1 MAVDGLKWVME
12 LLDRTSGPARKV
24 AAALSAVSAA
34 QDSVRASATKAASAK
49 SPLDSIERG
58 IRRRRGAREAVFG
71 RELADLARQQGQAT
85 SSGSAFSS
93 VLGGVGAGLMVA
105 GAAAIAAAAAIGN
118 VGASAARSTVELA
131 GFQESTL
138 VAMQTMLGSR
148 EAASAEFN
156 RSLAVAR
163 LTPFDTRNVVSM
175 RRQLVGAG
183 FRDSAERDVMTGVLA
198 DLSALN
204 PEDTTVMQRLG
215 LAVGQIRGAGRLRG
229 QELNQLVQAGLSRDA
244 LFQEVGAAMNLRG
257 TPVAVNRQVAALM
270 EQGRITD
277 RIAFAALAR
286 ATMRMT
292 NTRNV
297 GEFSANQS
305 GTITGLLSTL
315 GSSIPELLLGQ
326 DASGTRLSESAG
338 MTSFKSFLKQVV
350 ELLSS
355 TSATGQRL
363 QRIMRGVIDEVFGL
377 FADDKTKKG
386 GLNVVAIFT
395 RMLDAIE
402 WTIGAVRTL
411 VKWGDAFG
419 SGYWSVLGPTLQVI
433 GDAASWVMQAMGGAE
448 AQETLD
454 VLRLIG
460 QALGVIFVV
469 SLAPMALL
477 VTLVGGLVYAF
488 FKLGDAIMSAWYWLE
503 ELLKP
508 VLPDW
513 MLVML
518 GMDTQTPP
526 ALSGATSLVDGSRDP
541 SVGRPVVS
549 QPNVTVNVN
558 PVTDATMS
566 PDEIAAAA
574 GSVIPG
580 VVQTAAE
587 RAVQ

>member
-1 MAVDGLKWVME
+1 MAIEGLKWVME
-12 LLDRTSGPARKV
+12 LMDRTSGPARKV
-24 AAALSAVSAA
+24 AQSLNAVRVA
-34 QDSVRASATKAASAK
+34 QDSVRTAASRAASTK

-71 RELADLARQQGQAT
+71 RELEAFARQQGQAT
-85 SSGSAFSS
+85 GSSSAFSS
-93 VLGGVGAGLMVA
+93 VLGGVGSALMVA

-131 GFQESTL
+131 GFQESTM

-156 RSLAVAR
+156 RSLSIAR

-183 FRDSAERDVMTGVLA
+183 FRNSAERDVMTGVLA

-204 PEDTTVMQRLG
+204 PEDSTVMQRLG

-257 TPVAVNRQVAALM
+257 APVAVNRQVAALM

-292 NTRNV
+292 NTTAV
-297 GEFSANQS
+297 GQFSANQS

-315 GSSIPELLLGQ
+315 GSAVPELLLGQ
-326 DASGTRLSESAG
+326 DAGGTRLFESAG

-355 TSATGQRL
+355 TSATGRRL
-363 QRIMRGVIDEVFGL
+363 QRIMRGLVDEVFGL

-395 RMLDAIE
+395 RMLDTIE
-402 WTIGAVRTL
+402 RTIGAVRTL
-411 VKWGDAFG
+411 VKWTAELGGGA
-419 SGYWSVLGPTLQVI
+419 WSVLGPTLQVI
-433 GDAASWVMQAMGGAE
+433 GDAASWVMKQMGGAE
-448 AQETLD
+448 AQTALS
-454 VLRLIG
+454 VFRFIG
-460 QALGVIFVV
+460 QALGVIVVALYAMLAVVALPFVIAGAV
-469 SLAPMALL
+469 IYGFIRGFGELIDKIRELANA
-477 VTLVGGLVYAF
+477 A
-488 FKLGDAIMSAWYWLE
+488 
-503 ELLKP
+503 
-508 VLPDW
+508 PDW
-513 MLVML
+513 LKNL
-518 GMDTQTPP
+518 FGADAPQPS
-526 ALSGATSLVDGSRDP
+526 LSGATPIVDGARNP
-541 SVGRPVVS
+541 SVGRSVVS

-558 PVTDATMS
+558 ALTDGSS
-566 PDEIAAAA
+566 PQDIASAAVA
-574 GSVIPG
+574 AIPG
-580 VVQTAAE
+580 VVQAAAE
-587 RAVQ
+587 RAQA